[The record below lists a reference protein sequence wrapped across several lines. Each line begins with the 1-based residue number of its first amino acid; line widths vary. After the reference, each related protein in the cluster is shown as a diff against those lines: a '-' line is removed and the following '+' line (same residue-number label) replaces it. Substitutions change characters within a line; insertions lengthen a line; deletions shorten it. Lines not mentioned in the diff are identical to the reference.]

1 MNANNN
7 RHYYP
12 LDKWHLIKIVF
23 ILHGISALLPW
34 NMLINADSYFVDYKL
49 VRPNQT
55 TTAPFSLDNVDA
67 GLNITEII
75 HSDLLENYRQNFLP
89 YLSTASKVP
98 NIIFQLVNLLF
109 SSSPRSYRI
118 RMNVSFLVQIALF
131 IIMIGLA
138 FIDTSEWP
146 VVFFWITMIIAV
158 LFNTVNGIFQS
169 CIYGFVA
176 KFPMK
181 YINFVTFGFSF
192 SGTIASIFLIVSLML
207 SPHPRTVALYYFSF
221 ATAFMI
227 LCYVNEIFLTK
238 NRFFRYYFYG
248 HANQKLAAHDNPL
261 QVQAKNGDL
270 QMDNVNNIIQ
280 HENEKNEKMTIKTF
294 KLVWNKCW
302 IQLMNSV
309 LIYFSTFVIFP
320 AIQAAIKPLDSIV
333 EQKFFAPVFCFLFF
347 NTFASIG
354 NYVAERIRRPEPAG
368 LIYLVAIRFLFI
380 PFFLFCNYIPDRRTW
395 PVLIQSD
402 YVYILGSA
410 SLAFS
415 NGYASSLAM
424 MYAPKC
430 VPQQYAP
437 ISGMMAS
444 AAVIIGI
451 IIGVQCSMLFQA
463 LIT

>member
-1 MNANNN
+1 
-7 RHYYP
+7 
-12 LDKWHLIKIVF
+12 
-23 ILHGISALLPW
+23 
-34 NMLINADSYFVDYKL
+34 
-49 VRPNQT
+49 
-55 TTAPFSLDNVDA
+55 
-67 GLNITEII
+67 
-75 HSDLLENYRQNFLP
+75 
-89 YLSTASKVP
+89 
-98 NIIFQLVNLLF
+98 
-109 SSSPRSYRI
+109 
-118 RMNVSFLVQIALF
+118 MNVTFLVQIALF

-181 YINFVTFGFSF
+181 YINYVTFGFSF

-227 LCYVNEIFLTK
+227 LCYINEIFLLK
-238 NRFFRYYFYG
+238 NLFFRHYFYG
-248 HANQKLAAHDNPL
+248 SHHQKSSADNNSLQDTAINQTKSQVEIIIDQDNNKLT
-261 QVQAKNGDL
+261 
-270 QMDNVNNIIQ
+270 M
-280 HENEKNEKMTIKTF
+280 KTF
-294 KLVWNKCW
+294 RLVWKKCW
-302 IQLMNSV
+302 IQLLNTV
-309 LIYFSTFVIFP
+309 LIYFSSFVVFP

-333 EQKFFAPVFCFLFF
+333 EPKFFAPVFCFLFF

-354 NYVAERIRRPEPAG
+354 NYVAEKLRKPKPAG
-368 LIYLVAIRFLFI
+368 LIYLVLIRFLFI

-395 PVLIQSD
+395 PVLIKSD
-402 YVYILGSA
+402 YIYILGSA

-415 NGYASSLAM
+415 NGYTSSLAM
-424 MYAPKC
+424 MYAPKS
-430 VPQQYAP
+430 VPQQYASL
-437 ISGMMAS
+437 SGMMAS

-463 LIT
+463 LIS